1 VTVMPASAA
10 FALARNRAALPL
22 NTQAAA
28 AAAGAPSPSRVAANA
43 AANANATAN
52 ATANADA
59 KGAAH
64 NAEMRKAAQAFEA
77 VFLRQMIST
86 MRSATPGES
95 LLGSDAGNQFRD
107 LMDSRLAD
115 DMAGKQKFGIASMLL
130 KQFGVDET

>member
-1 VTVMPASAA
+1 MTVMPASAA

-28 AAAGAPSPSRVAANA
+28 AAASAPSRVAANA

>member
-1 VTVMPASAA
+1 MPASAA

-28 AAAGAPSPSRVAANA
+28 AAASAPSPSRVAANA
-43 AANANATAN
+43 AANANATATAN

>member
-1 VTVMPASAA
+1 MPASAA

-28 AAAGAPSPSRVAANA
+28 AAASAPSPSRV

>member
-28 AAAGAPSPSRVAANA
+28 AAASAPSRVAANA

>member
-1 VTVMPASAA
+1 MPASAA

-22 NTQAAA
+22 NTQASAA
-28 AAAGAPSPSRVAANA
+28 AASAPSPSRVAANA
-43 AANANATAN
+43 AANATAN

>member
-1 VTVMPASAA
+1 MPASAA

-28 AAAGAPSPSRVAANA
+28 AAASAPSRVAANA

>member
-1 VTVMPASAA
+1 MPASAA

-28 AAAGAPSPSRVAANA
+28 AAASAPSRVAANA
-43 AANANATAN
+43 AANAN